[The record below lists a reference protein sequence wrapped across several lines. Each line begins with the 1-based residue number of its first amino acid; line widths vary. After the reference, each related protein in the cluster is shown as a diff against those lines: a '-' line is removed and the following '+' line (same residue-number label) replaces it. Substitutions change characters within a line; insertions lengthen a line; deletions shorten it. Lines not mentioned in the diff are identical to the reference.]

1 VKRYKKRAPK
11 LLKMVN
17 GGVATPEAVFAA
29 ASDAPLVFS
38 IGAYYQSVRLMRE
51 KGNSWRDLSEWLK
64 QFNIEVSF
72 AHLRRLF
79 VEEHRRLVKLE
90 EEQLRNLGM
99 HPDSIR
105 ERVENKDPA
114 DRLGADDLAEEEE
127 QTS

>member
-1 VKRYKKRAPK
+1 MNRPVSISH
-11 LLKMVN
+11 
-17 GGVATPEAVFAA
+17 AV
-29 ASDAPLVFS
+29 SYTHL
-38 IGAYYQSVRLMRE
+38 
-51 KGNSWRDLSEWLK
+51 
-64 QFNIEVSF
+64 F